1 MAETWLGNR
10 RSQKCCSCFTF
21 PINLSSNF
29 FEPPC
34 QYRRKLSIRLTCFN
48 APRMDGV
55 EPALLLSLFEYL
67 SVRVVLQPTVKGG
80 EWEFDHFPRAW
91 TDPVKQWQAAV
102 QPCGSKPT
110 IKKCHKKNHSSGFR
124 ISSFPL
130 ALHGKL
136 RPWHWR
142 S

>member
-1 MAETWLGNR
+1 MSGPPLEDSSQSLQSQRHQGLQLRWVGERCKPWPSLPRLSYPRIFSGQGSSLGVAETWLGNR

-80 EWEFDHFPRAW
+80 EWEFDHFPRA
-91 TDPVKQWQAAV
+91 
-102 QPCGSKPT
+102 
-110 IKKCHKKNHSSGFR
+110 
-124 ISSFPL
+124 
-130 ALHGKL
+130 
-136 RPWHWR
+136 
-142 S
+142 